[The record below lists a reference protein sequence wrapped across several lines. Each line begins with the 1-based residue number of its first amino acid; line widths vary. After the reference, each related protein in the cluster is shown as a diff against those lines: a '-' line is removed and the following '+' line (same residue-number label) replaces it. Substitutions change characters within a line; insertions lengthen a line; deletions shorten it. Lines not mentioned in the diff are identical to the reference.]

1 MLDLGR
7 VLLPVMTDLQLID
20 VHGHIVLEGSL
31 GAAGPTCGP
40 ELGEYADGTTF
51 FRVGDW
57 RLDGVPYR
65 QSLFMQVGLRLEA
78 MDAAGIRVQAL
89 SPNPLTYLHFIP
101 AADAINYC
109 RAHNDDLASVVA
121 GHPDRFVGLASL
133 PMQDIDAAI
142 VELDR
147 CVNELGLIGCY
158 TGTDF
163 GTQLDDPVLEPFFE
177 ACVGLDVPW
186 FLHPAPTGLDGPLRD
201 SRMSKYGLDL
211 VAEFSLEEMLAVA
224 FLVFGGISQ
233 RHPDLDI
240 CISHGG
246 GSFAMHRSKL
256 RKLAERRP
264 SSPDWIREPGA
275 FDAAVDQ
282 LWFDCHVTGEAEF
295 NFAVEQLGTERLVF
309 GTNFGGWDGGNPDN
323 VGDLVDVLNANAVR
337 LLRLDQRAP
346 WLVPAKS

>member
-1 MLDLGR
+1 M
-7 VLLPVMTDLQLID
+7 
-20 VHGHIVLEGSL
+20 
-31 GAAGPTCGP
+31 
-40 ELGEYADGTTF
+40 
-51 FRVGDW
+51 
-57 RLDGVPYR
+57 RLD
-65 QSLFMQVGLRLEA
+65 A

-109 RAHNDDLASVVA
+109 RAHNDDLASIVA

-142 VELDR
+142 AELDR
-147 CVNELGLIGCY
+147 CVNELGLLGSY

-163 GTQLDDPVLEPFFE
+163 GIHLDDAKLDPFFE
-177 ACVGLDVPW
+177 ACVELDVPW
-186 FLHPAPTGLDGPLRD
+186 FLHPAPTGLDGPLRYD
-201 SRMSKYGLDL
+201 RMTRFSLEL

-224 FLVFGGISQ
+224 MLVFGGVSR

-246 GSFAMHRSKL
+246 GSFPMHRAKI

-264 SSPDWIREPGA
+264 SSPDWIKEPGA
-275 FDAAVDQ
+275 FDAAVDR
-282 LWFDCHVTGEAEF
+282 LWFDCHVSGDAEF

-309 GTNFGGWDGGNPDN
+309 GTNFGGWDTGT
-323 VGDLVDVLNANAVR
+323 VDHLGELPAKLNANAVR
-337 LLRLDQRAP
+337 LLRLEKRAP
-346 WLVPAKS
+346 HLVMP